1 MFEFKFR
8 MPTSIIVGR
17 NCLVKNSK
25 RLRGLG
31 HKCLIVTGLQSSK
44 LNGSLEDSITAL
56 ENENIKYIIF
66 DEVEERPTLEIIEKA
81 YQDHKKD
88 NIDFILAVGGGS
100 AIDAAKAISI
110 LFKNNIQAKEILSLK
125 NLDGIPIVAVPT
137 TAGPGSE
144 TTPYSVVSMPEQG
157 ISRSTGQRIFPNF
170 AFLDAR
176 YTLNKPYDIT
186 VCTAVDAFSH
196 LAESYLSTQSN
207 LITDTL
213 SEKGLRLFGECIEPL
228 RKKDCSIIV
237 REKLLMAS
245 SIGGM
250 VISQTGIS
258 LPHGLGYVLT
268 SEKNVPHGVANG
280 ILFPGYLKT
289 FRNTEKLE
297 RLLHLIK
304 VDSIEELSN
313 ILKEI
318 LDFKNLNLTDTEIK
332 KYVDD
337 ILSSE
342 KKLKNHPEKVSR
354 EDLTNIYKS
363 ILRKEEV

>member
-1 MFEFKFR
+1 
-8 MPTSIIVGR
+8 
-17 NCLVKNSK
+17 VKNSSN
-25 RLRGLG
+25 LRGLG

-56 ENENIKYIIF
+56 ENENIKYSIF

-81 YQDHKKD
+81 YRDHKKD

-110 LFKNNIQAKEILSLK
+110 LFKNDIQAKEIFSLK
-125 NLDGIPIVAVPT
+125 NLEGIPIVAVPT

-144 TTPYSVVSMPEQG
+144 TTPYSVVSIPEQG

-176 YTLNKPYDIT
+176 YTINKPYDIT

-196 LAESYLSTQSN
+196 LAEGYLSTQSN

-213 SEKGLRLFGECIEPL
+213 AERGLRLFGECLEPL
-228 RKKDCSIIV
+228 RNKDCRIEV

-245 SIGGM
+245 CIGGM

-280 ILFPGYLKT
+280 ILFPGYMKV

-304 VDSIEELSN
+304 VDSIEAFSN

-318 LDFKNLNLTDTEIK
+318 LDYKNLNLTDTEIK

-342 KKLKNHPEKVSR
+342 KKLKNHPEKISR
-354 EDLTNIYKS
+354 EDLTKIYKS
-363 ILRKEEV
+363 ILRKGEI

>member
-17 NCLVKNSK
+17 NALVKNSK

-31 HKCLIVTGLQSSK
+31 HKCLIITGLESSK

-66 DEVEERPTLEIIEKA
+66 DEVQERPTLEIIEKA
-81 YQDHKKD
+81 YQENKG
-88 NIDFILAVGGGS
+88 NGIDFILAVGGGS

-110 LFKNNIQAKEILSLK
+110 LFRNQIQAKEILSLK
-125 NLDGIPIVAVPT
+125 NLEGIPIVAVPT

-144 TTPYSVVSMPEQG
+144 TTPYSVVYLQEEG
-157 ISRSTGQRIFPNF
+157 ISRSTGQRIFPDI

-186 VCTAVDAFSH
+186 TCTAVDAFSH
-196 LAESYLSTQSN
+196 LAEGYLSTKSN
-207 LITDTL
+207 LLTDTL
-213 SEKGLRLFGECIEPL
+213 AEKGLRLFGECIEPL
-228 RKKDCSIIV
+228 RKKDCSIEV

-250 VISQTGIS
+250 VISQTGTS
-258 LPHGLGYVLT
+258 LPHGMGYVLT
-268 SEKNVPHGVANG
+268 AEKHVPHGVANG
-280 ILFPGYLKT
+280 LLFPGYLKN
-289 FRNTEKLE
+289 FRKTDKLE

-304 VDSIEELSN
+304 VASIEELSV

-318 LDFKNLNLTDTEIK
+318 LNFQNVSLTDAEIK

-337 ILSSE
+337 MLSSE
-342 KKLKNHPEKVSR
+342 KKLKNHPERVSR
-354 EDLTNIYKS
+354 EDLSRIYKTL
-363 ILRKEEV
+363 LRKEES

>member
-1 MFEFKFR
+1 MFEFKFK

-25 RLRGLG
+25 QLRGLG

-66 DEVEERPTLEIIEKA
+66 DEIEERPTLEIVEKA
-81 YQDHKKD
+81 YQDNKE
-88 NIDFILAVGGGS
+88 NTIDFILAVGGGS

-110 LFKNNIQAKEILSLK
+110 LFKNDIQAVELLSFK
-125 NLDGIPIVAVPT
+125 NLEGIPVVAIPT

-144 TTPYSVVSMPEQG
+144 TTPYSVVSILEEG
-157 ISRSTGQRIFPNF
+157 ISKSTGQRIFPSL

-176 YTLNKPYDIT
+176 YTINKSYDIT
-186 VCTAVDAFSH
+186 TCTAVDAFSH
-196 LAESYLSTQSN
+196 LAEGYLSSKSN

-213 SEKGLRLFGECIEPL
+213 AEKGLRLFGECLTPL
-228 RKKDCSIIV
+228 REKDCSIEV
-237 REKLLMAS
+237 REKLLMVS

-268 SEKNVPHGVANG
+268 AEKNVPHGVANG
-280 ILFPGYLKT
+280 LLFPGYLKS
-289 FRNTEKLE
+289 FRKTEKLE

-304 VDSIEELSN
+304 VDSIEGLST
-313 ILKEI
+313 ILREI
-318 LDFKNLNLTDTEIK
+318 LNFRNLSLTDTEIK

-337 ILSSE
+337 ILSTE
-342 KKLKNHPEKVSR
+342 KKLKNHPERVTR
-354 EDLTNIYKS
+354 DDLTKIYKS
-363 ILRKEEV
+363 ILRKEET